1 VLIPYAHFNTL
12 RFPKSNEQYRVRG
25 RLQFIGSDGPMY
37 SYTDNLDKDINDKL
51 NNYFISERKQQWGNL
66 SDMAREQ
73 FYWQEPGVNF
83 VSTSEQA
90 KDVPSGGRDDDGK
103 VLPVPDTFLLLLL
116 YPTNIDYLKLGENVR
131 LVDECNYDSTSGYS
145 WESKRV
151 NP

>member
-1 VLIPYAHFNTL
+1 
-12 RFPKSNEQYRVRG
+12 
-25 RLQFIGSDGPMY
+25 MY
-37 SYTDNLDKDINDKL
+37 SYTDNLDKDTKDKL

-90 KDVPSGGRDDDGK
+90 KDVPSGGRDDDDK

-131 LVDECNYDSTSGYS
+131 LVDECNYDSTSGYN
-145 WESKRV
+145 WKSKRV